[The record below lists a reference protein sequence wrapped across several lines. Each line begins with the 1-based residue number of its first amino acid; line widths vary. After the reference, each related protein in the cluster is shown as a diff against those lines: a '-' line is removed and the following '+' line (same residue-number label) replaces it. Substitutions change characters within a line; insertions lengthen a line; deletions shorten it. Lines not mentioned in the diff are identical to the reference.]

1 MQIFTLSYRGR
12 LIKTLVIMKLV
23 FLLIILAC
31 FKVSASVY
39 AQTITLNE
47 KNAPLAK
54 VFKEIEQQS
63 GYSFFYKNELL
74 KQMQKVTIKI
84 QNGMLDEVL
93 QKCFS
98 NQPLTYEVIDNTII
112 VKPKEKPMIQKA
124 KDFLKPPLN
133 IKGQVTDTAGHALPG
148 AVIKVK
154 GTNIAVTADDAGEF
168 EIHGVNENEVL
179 IVTYIGYITA
189 EISVSEANTEQVKVI
204 LKPNVAALEAV
215 QIVSTGYQD
224 IPKERATGAFT
235 QVDLKTLNRNVGI
248 SILDRLEGVTSGLL
262 LNRGLDRGAN
272 NPTVSIRG
280 RSTLFANA
288 EPLIVYDGFPYEGAI
303 DQINPADIE
312 SISILKDAAAASIW
326 GTRASNGVIVLTSK
340 KGNKNKK
347 LEIGLSSTLTIS
359 GKPNLN
365 YIPQISSSEY
375 IDLEQYL
382 FTQGYYDQ
390 SISQNYAPVSMAV
403 EIMNKRRN
411 GEISALDSASQINKL
426 KGYDVRSDL
435 KKYIYRPKIY
445 QQYQLN
451 LSGGGENNSYYISG
465 GYDKN
470 LENTVTDNYHRLT
483 FNVNNNVSLL
493 KGKLTLS
500 SGMYLGS
507 SNTYSKYGT
516 YTPYSPYD
524 RLTDEAGNSLPVVS
538 NLRLAYIDTA
548 GNGKLLDWHYQPK
561 DELVPNQHNNV
572 TQYKL
577 KFGINYN
584 IGSGLSASASY
595 QYLNEDGN
603 NKGNYGLDNYYVRDL
618 INTYSSIAGNTVR
631 YGVPLGNVFNQSLT
645 NLKSKIF
652 RAQLTYSKLLM
663 GDHEINAIA
672 GYETN
677 DGRTNSNN
685 QLLYGYQPGT
695 LINGNNLINP
705 LVPYSIYYDPNQSQ
719 FLSTAPI
726 LNNLINFT
734 QSYYA
739 NISYAYRGKYVLSG
753 SARRDESNLFG
764 VKTNQKGVPLWSA
777 GLAWNI
783 DREGF
788 YHIDWL
794 KTLKLRATFGYN
806 GNVDK
811 TLAAFLTSQSYG
823 FTNRFGNVYS
833 TISNPPNPSLTW
845 ETVKTWNL
853 GLDFTTQNNRVSVS
867 LDIYKKG
874 AQDLIGNS
882 PISMISGLTE
892 FRGNN
897 ANLSTNGVDIEIN
910 TKNLINEFRWSTTY
924 LFNYNTDKVTNY
936 KAKQSS
942 NYEIVSG
949 NYNNP
954 LEGYPYY
961 GIFSFPSAGL
971 DATGAPQGYV
981 NGAVSKDY
989 STILYSLTPA
999 SLKYHGS
1006 GSPKY
1011 FGSVI
1016 NTFGYKGFEL
1026 SLNITY
1032 KLGYFFRRQNVFS
1045 GSSYLYQQA
1054 NYDRRWKNPG
1064 DELITKIPS
1073 LVYPQDD
1080 LRNTFFNYSEDN
1092 VEKGDNVRLQ
1102 DIKLSY
1108 LVLNNILQRLPFK
1121 KASVFIYARNLGIL
1135 WRANKLNIDPDYGT
1149 SSIPQPFSCSL
1160 GINLNF

>member
-1 MQIFTLSYRGR
+1 MK
-12 LIKTLVIMKLV
+12 KTI
-23 FLLIILAC
+23 LIIVLAALC
-31 FKVSASVY
+31 LNSIALAQKTVHITGRVIDSADNKPLPRATIEIKSNQASTTTDEKGNFEIYTGTKQGTLIISFIGYKTIQVSF
-39 AQTITLNE
+39 NE
-47 KNAPLAK
+47 NTSWPINIFLPSN
-54 VFKEIEQQS
+54 Q
-63 GYSFFYKNELL
+63 NEL
-74 KQMQKVTIKI
+74 K
-84 QNGMLDEVL
+84 EV
-93 QKCFS
+93 
-98 NQPLTYEVIDNTII
+98 N
-112 VKPKEKPMIQKA
+112 
-124 KDFLKPPLN
+124 
-133 IKGQVTDTAGHALPG
+133 
-148 AVIKVK
+148 
-154 GTNIAVTADDAGEF
+154 
-168 EIHGVNENEVL
+168 
-179 IVTYIGYITA
+179 
-189 EISVSEANTEQVKVI
+189 
-204 LKPNVAALEAV
+204 
-215 QIVSTGYQD
+215 IVSTGYQTL
-224 IPKERATGAFT
+224 PKERATGAFT
-235 QVDLKTLNRNVGI
+235 FIDKKTINRSVEVN
-248 SILDRLEGVTSGLL
+248 ILDRLEGVASGLL

-272 NPTVSIRG
+272 NPTISIRG

-288 EPLIVYDGFPYEGAI
+288 EPLVVYDGFPYEGAI

-347 LEIGLSSTLTIS
+347 MEIGLTSTLTIS
-359 GKPNLN
+359 SKPNLN
-365 YIPQISSSEY
+365 YIPQMSSSEY

-382 FTQGYYDQ
+382 FGQGYYDQ
-390 SISQNYAPVSMAV
+390 SISQIYAPISMAV
-403 EIMNKRRN
+403 EIMNKRRD
-411 GEISALDSASQINKL
+411 GEISVQDSASQINKM

-435 KKYIYRPKIY
+435 NKYVYRPKIY

-470 LENTVTDNYHRLT
+470 LENTVTNNYNRLT
-483 FNVNNNVSLL
+483 FDVNNNVSLF
-493 KGKLTLS
+493 KGKLTLT
-500 SGMYLGS
+500 SGVYVAS
-507 SNTYSKYGT
+507 TNTNSKYGT

-524 RLTDEAGNSLPVVS
+524 RLADEAGKSLPVVS
-538 NLRLAYIDTA
+538 NLRIAYIDTA
-548 GNGKLLDWHYQPK
+548 GNGKLLDWHYRPK

-577 KFGINYN
+577 KFGINYD
-584 IGSGLSASASY
+584 IGSGLNASVSY
-595 QYLNEDGN
+595 QYLNQDGN
-603 NKGNYGLDNYYVRDL
+603 NRGNYGLDNYYVRDL
-618 INTYSSIAGNTVR
+618 INTYSSIFGNTVS
-631 YGVPLGNVFNQSLT
+631 YGVPIGNVFNKSLT

-652 RAQLTYSKLLM
+652 RTQLTYSKLLS
-663 GDHEINAIA
+663 GDHEINAIV

-685 QLLYGYQPGT
+685 QLLYGYQPET

-719 FLSTAPI
+719 LLSTAPI

-739 NISYAYRGKYVLSG
+739 NISYGYKGKYILSG

-783 DREGF
+783 DREKF

-853 GLDFTTQNNRVSVS
+853 GLDFTTQNNRVSGS
-867 LDIYKKG
+867 LDIYKKD

-882 PISMISGLTE
+882 PISMISGLTA
-892 FRGNN
+892 FKGNN
-897 ANLSTNGVDIEIN
+897 ANLSTNGIDIEIN
-910 TKNLINEFRWSTTY
+910 TKNLTNEFRWSTTY

-961 GIFSFPSAGL
+961 GVFSFPSAGL

-1016 NTFGYKGFEL
+1016 NTFGYKEFEL

-1045 GSSYLYQQA
+1045 GGSYLYQQA
-1054 NYDRRWKNPG
+1054 DYDKRWKKPG
-1064 DELITKIPS
+1064 DELITKGPS

-1080 LRNTFFNYSEDN
+1080 LRSTFFTYSEDN
-1092 VEKGDNVRLQ
+1092 VEKGDHIRLQ
-1102 DIKLSY
+1102 DIKLNY
-1108 LVLNNILQRLPFK
+1108 QVLSNILQRSPFK
-1121 KASVFIYARNLGIL
+1121 KASIFIYARNLGIL

-1149 SSIPQPFSCSL
+1149 TVIPQPFSCSL
-1160 GINLNF
+1160 GINLNL